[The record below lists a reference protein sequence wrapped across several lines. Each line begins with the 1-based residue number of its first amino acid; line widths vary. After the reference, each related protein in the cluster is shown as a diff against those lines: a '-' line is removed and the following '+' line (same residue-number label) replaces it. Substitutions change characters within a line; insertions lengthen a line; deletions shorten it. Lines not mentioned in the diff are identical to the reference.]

1 MAGQYPGFGGFNPA
15 PRSNPYGNQPHPQGY
30 AQPPGYPPN
39 MGYPPP
45 GGGYPGGYGGG
56 SFAPPPGADPTLW
69 NWFVTVDRDRS
80 GQITANELQQALLN
94 GNWSHFN
101 SETCRLMIGMFDR
114 DQSGTISFQ
123 EFQQLWQY
131 IHQWKGAFDRY
142 DSDRSGAIESQE
154 LHQAFAQMGFN
165 VSANFV
171 NLVVT
176 RFDQL
181 ARRSL
186 KLDSF
191 IQCCVMLRGLTD
203 AFRAR
208 DTSMNGNITISYEDF
223 MCMVLLNK
231 P

>member
-1 MAGQYPGFGGFNPA
+1 MAGQYPGYGGYNPA
-15 PRSNPYGNQPHPQGY
+15 AGSNPYGNQPHPQGY
-30 AQPPGYPPN
+30 GQPPGYPPS

-45 GGGYPGGYGGG
+45 GGGYPGGYGG
-56 SFAPPPGADPTLW
+56 SSAPPPGADPTLW

-80 GQITANELQQALLN
+80 GQITADELQQALLN

-101 SETCRLMIGMFDR
+101 SETCRLMIGIFDR

-131 IHQWKGAFDRY
+131 IQQWKGAFDRY

-154 LHQAFAQMGFN
+154 LHRAFAEMGFN
-165 VSANFV
+165 VSPNFV
-171 NLVVT
+171 NIVVT
-176 RFDQL
+176 RFDQH

-203 AFRAR
+203 AFRVR
-208 DTSMNGNITISYEDF
+208 DTTMNGSITINYEDF